1 MYLYL
6 LHVKAIKLVEC
17 EFVQI
22 SQELRT
28 RLQPADGLQHVSLWE
43 SRWQSVSALCECLS
57 RLTADGLQHV
67 SLWESRWQCVSPLR
81 VSQPADGWRLTACI
95 TVRITLTECVSPLR
109 VSQPADGWRLT
120 ACITV
125 RITLTVCQPSA
136 SVSAGW
142 RLTAYSMYHCENHA
156 DRVCQPSACVSAG
169 WRLTA
174 DSMYHC
180 ENHADSVS
188 ALCVCLSQLL
198 TVYPQGDRLRGGAR
212 LAGRHAHVDALVLD
226 GGMADPEGAVWHD
239 DGATAIPSHFDV
251 PPALHCALASRHVH
265 PVLCPVDDR
274 RGHAARLARH
284 LNGVVNDDG
293 ELVEV
298 VGDGGRHCDT
308 AAGWQSASCRRTC
321 SQLHSGLLSE
331 HTSTMRRQTSCH

>member
-1 MYLYL
+1 MWNAARREYGLWIGNCFFPANTSNATIDGRYKWNGAFHEKLVMYLYL

-43 SRWQSVSALCECLS
+43 SRWQ
-57 RLTADGLQHV
+57 
-67 SLWESRWQCVSPLR
+67 
-81 VSQPADGWRLTACI
+81 
-95 TVRITLTECVSPLR
+95 CVSPLR

-136 SVSAGW
+136 S
-142 RLTAYSMYHCENHA
+142 
-156 DRVCQPSACVSAG
+156 VSAG

-274 RGHAARLARH
+274 RRHAARLARH

-331 HTSTMRRQTSCH
+331 HTSTMTRQTSCH